1 MSPDKMKIESNGQEY
16 IVAAYIL
23 NSLSRNDI
31 DNLWQSALEKVK
43 ANKVVAKFEGNS
55 QERSMT
61 YNVFEA
67 DNNSPSMSEPIRVQ
81 DKRKREE
88 DTSIS
93 EQNEGGKDESNN
105 KKKPRMVWTREMHQK
120 FLEAIEILG
129 PENAVPKKIV
139 EIMNVPGLT
148 RENVAS
154 HLQKYRDC
162 RKRDQ
167 DVSVSSMYDTNTRNL
182 YKGSCS
188 FPSLSASRFNLLQRN
203 SSIAQQGGYTKPFEQ
218 GSYLFNAKGS
228 TSTLNLRQ
236 SQLLP
241 TNNQRDNGYLNTQ
254 KKLSFGTVPER
265 NNYTNLRIPQYR
277 NQNGLEHLQ
286 QKYTSRGLEFK
297 TYGEINRGNSSTDT
311 NLSKNSIS
319 TDDYVGLRLSND
331 GKSVEYGQRKVSVDN
346 VISRETLVSDSG
358 TTEDEFNFNWLGTS
372 TSYILPNMI
381 LFSSPS
387 ALTDCISPQPSQPV
401 TWTSH
406 IQSNMTSDHNP
417 STLIEGISQ
426 QPFLL
431 ENPPREVQQLH
442 SIPNLRPTNE
452 NPAVNSSSHQHPSL
466 PQLLAN
472 EDDVQNT
479 STPENSTFHQQPSIP
494 FLGTYNDNENVDPT
508 SFLSNQ
514 EASNRPTETPGNDI
528 AMQNSWTPFQEF
540 SQQQSSLSLPQK
552 LQEPND
558 FLNDGEMNNVLLNE
572 IESSYPQYSLED
584 FDSFF
589 VDDESNLFSINVV
602 EAPLERCMLLTLSKL
617 DMGWFKLNTHGCSKG
632 NPRYLGDARGII

>member
-1 MSPDKMKIESNGQEY
+1 MSPDKMKIESNCQEY

-105 KKKPRMVWTREMHQK
+105 KKKPRM
-120 FLEAIEILG
+120 
-129 PENAVPKKIV
+129 
-139 EIMNVPGLT
+139 
-148 RENVAS
+148 
-154 HLQKYRDC
+154 KYRDC

-514 EASNRPTETPGNDI
+514 EASTRPTETPGNDI

-589 VDDESNLFSINVV
+589 VDYESNL
-602 EAPLERCMLLTLSKL
+602 
-617 DMGWFKLNTHGCSKG
+617 
-632 NPRYLGDARGII
+632 